1 MSMAV
6 RLAIRQNVVLVCLG
20 RLVEVQ
26 ISESGL
32 MIEQLALNDHLI
44 RSGGGEELM
53 RQLRLVR
60 GVNDLWIVS
69 DYGEKHHKREA

>member
-1 MSMAV
+1 MTV
-6 RLAIRQNVVLVCLG
+6 GLAFRRNVVLEGLG

-26 ISESGL
+26 INELGL
-32 MIEQLALNDHLI
+32 IIKQKAFNDHLI

>member
-1 MSMAV
+1 MTVGLAV
-6 RLAIRQNVVLVCLG
+6 RRNVVLVCLG

-26 ISESGL
+26 ISELGL
-32 MIEQLALNDHLI
+32 VIKQKAFNDHLI
-44 RSGGGEELM
+44 RCGGGEELV
-53 RQLRLVR
+53 RQLHLVR